1 MTVVRGRRIG
11 RLGILAETVVR
22 REGGQADGHV
32 LRPLREVP
40 SHALAL
46 CEEDRLAGAHLGGRL
61 G

>member
-1 MTVVRGRRIG
+1 
-11 RLGILAETVVR
+11 
-22 REGGQADGHV
+22 
-32 LRPLREVP
+32 VP